1 MEDIDIAEYK
11 KSLSELYEI
20 LKHLPIEARNKI
32 PDEELKFYE
41 SNRDLNY
48 QYIYDTSLSVNEQK
62 LMDITI
68 MLIAN
73 IYVNY
78 WAENKEE
85 LQLRDKKILLQI
97 EDDKRKLYN
106 PDDLFKKNN
115 NKVSKIDNN
124 SKEIVV
130 VEKKNIKN
138 KIIIRIKKL
147 ICLT

>member
-1 MEDIDIAEYK
+1 
-11 KSLSELYEI
+11 
-20 LKHLPIEARNKI
+20 
-32 PDEELKFYE
+32 
-41 SNRDLNY
+41 
-48 QYIYDTSLSVNEQK
+48 
-62 LMDITI
+62 MDITI

-106 PDDLFKKNN
+106 PDDLLKKNN

-130 VEKKNIKN
+130 VEKKNIIN

-147 ICLT
+147 IGLT

>member
-130 VEKKNIKN
+130 VEKKNIIN
-138 KIIIRIKKL
+138 KIIIRIKT
-147 ICLT
+147 LTGLK

>member
-1 MEDIDIAEYK
+1 
-11 KSLSELYEI
+11 
-20 LKHLPIEARNKI
+20 
-32 PDEELKFYE
+32 
-41 SNRDLNY
+41 
-48 QYIYDTSLSVNEQK
+48 
-62 LMDITI
+62 MDITI

-130 VEKKNIKN
+130 VEKKNIIN

-147 ICLT
+147 IGLT

>member
-1 MEDIDIAEYK
+1 MKLTVKTFQE
-11 KSLSELYEI
+11 LTTTELYEI

-106 PDDLFKKNN
+106 HDALFKKNN

-130 VEKKNIKN
+130 VEKKNIIN

-147 ICLT
+147 IGLT

>member
-32 PDEELKFYE
+32 PDEELEFYE

-130 VEKKNIKN
+130 VEKKNIIN

-147 ICLT
+147 IGLT